1 MYFNKRHDRHQD
13 ALRPEPRALQRDDD
27 RKVELNIPKPPPR
40 SLLESSLT
48 MTGDLWSEGDVEI
61 DGHFC
66 GNINCQQ
73 LIVGKNG
80 AITGVIVAQEA
91 VIRGKITGI
100 IRAMRV
106 LLQDSARVESDI
118 FYQSLSVDEG
128 ASFEGVARPRP
139 DPLAEETAL
148 SPMAELRQSVA
159 QVEAPGA
166 NGAAAKTQPTLT
178 GAVVANPDP
187 PRQLARASGA
197 NR

>member
-1 MYFNKRHDRHQD
+1 MYLNKRHNRQQD
-13 ALRPEPRALQRDDD
+13 APRPEPSALQWDDG
-27 RKVELNIPKPPPR
+27 RKVELNIPKPRPR

-80 AITGVIVAQEA
+80 AITGVIVAHEA

-106 LLQDSARVESDI
+106 LLQDSARVESEI

-139 DPLAEETAL
+139 NPLAEETAL
-148 SPMAELRQSVA
+148 SPMAELCQRVA
-159 QVEAPGA
+159 QVETPGG

-187 PRQLARASGA
+187 PRQLARAAAA